1 MADKKISRL
10 VPRSQRMLIA
20 CLILVSAI
28 DSVMVGYNSSL
39 MGSLNVMPTYTSY
52 FHLNTSTKAL
62 QTAISYSG
70 GAFVSLF
77 AGFLLDWRGRRQ
89 TIFVAIFTALI
100 GSALQAAAQNV
111 GMFISARF
119 IIGMGM
125 GLAQT
130 AAPTLVSETTP
141 PRYRG
146 FALGMFYA
154 CWGVGTLIASGVCY
168 ATQDFS
174 TTWAWRTPTLLQAGP
189 AIVAAS
195 ILFFVPES
203 PRWLISRDRHEEAME
218 VLSIVNNFDQA
229 QTDVHFREILDT
241 ITFEKQQNLSLL
253 EALTTKHNRRRLLIV
268 TTFSIIVMLPGTNIV
283 TFYFGDMMSN
293 AGIESAD
300 TQLQINIVLTAWTL
314 IIAVAAS
321 FYADKIGRK
330 WLCSLSLAGQI
341 VTLFLLGGLTK
352 LYGTSSN
359 NGGIYAT
366 LAMIFLYNG
375 FYAWGITPLTVL
387 YPPEVLPFEIRGIG
401 MSIYTFTTKCCGLF
415 VAMVIPFGLNAIGY
429 QFYFVNACFDILM
442 IVFVV
447 LVWVETR
454 GMTLEEVDVLFNK
467 EKRQVVVEQIKE
479 EMEGSISVQEVAK
492 VK

>member
-1 MADKKISRL
+1 
-10 VPRSQRMLIA
+10 
-20 CLILVSAI
+20 
-28 DSVMVGYNSSL
+28 MVGYNSSL

-70 GAFVSLF
+70 GALVSWF
-77 AGFLLDWRGRRQ
+77 AGFLVDWRGRRQ
-89 TIFVAIFTALI
+89 TIFVAISTALI

-218 VLSIVNNFDQA
+218 VLRIVNNFDQA

-241 ITFEKQQNLSLL
+241 ITFEKQQNLSHL
-253 EALTTKHNRRRLLIV
+253 ETLITKHNRRRLLIV

-300 TQLQINIVLTAWTL
+300 TQLQINIALTAWTL

-359 NGGIYAT
+359 NSGIYAT
-366 LAMIFLYNG
+366 LAMMFLYNG

-387 YPPEVLPFEIRGIG
+387 YPPEILPFEIRGIG

-429 QFYFVNACFDILM
+429 QFYFVNACFDMLM

-447 LVWVETR
+447 LAWVETR

-479 EMEGSISVQEVAK
+479 ELEGSISVQEVAK